1 MLKDVTNSLK
11 EVLDEIFIISSDKE
25 VLAYGESLNLK
36 TIVEDDDSNLNKAL
50 TQAMEECKDKVKRVL
65 IMPSDVPLIGKTNIG
80 LLVAQSDNLP
90 FIIVPAKGGG
100 TNAILMNP
108 LAIDMKFGDY
118 SFIKHIKE
126 AQNKGFTP
134 MIHDSFYM
142 AMDVN
147 TTEDLGEILIH
158 GNGSETQKYLK
169 SIGITVKSIH
179 GPERLKVNRE

>member
-11 EVLDEIFIISSDKE
+11 ELVDEIFIISSDEE

-36 TIVEDDDSNLNKAL
+36 TIVENENSNLNKAL
-50 TQAMEECKDKVKRVL
+50 TQAMEECKDKAKKVL
-65 IMPSDVPLIGKTNIG
+65 IIPSDLPLIGKTNIK
-80 LLVAQSDNLP
+80 LLIAQSDNLP

-100 TNAILMNP
+100 TNGILMNP
-108 LAIDMKFGDY
+108 MAIDMKFGDY

-126 AQNKGFTP
+126 AQNKGLTP

-158 GNGSETQKYLK
+158 GNGSETKKYLK
-169 SIGITVKSIH
+169 SIGISVKSIH
-179 GPERLKVNRE
+179 GSERLKVTR